1 MALRVQQIEISQVG
15 PFGNLIL
22 NFQQNPKP
30 GKAEIHILTGE
41 NGTGKTTI
49 LELLAGCFNKRT
61 PDTFQSKSRNSAS
74 KVKITFDDHSF
85 LPSDRIFSSQ
95 NPESERPRIVTN
107 YLEKGAKSDSI
118 YSFVLFAY
126 SGYRQVSN
134 AQINGIQEI
143 NEHPLNGALQFQRAS
158 EPQILLQWIANTIAA
173 EAIAVAQKEQEEAAN
188 RRKSIAMLE
197 EAISSIIQKKIAFRL
212 ETKPYSV
219 RIELE
224 GERLDFNQLPDGL
237 KSIISWLGDLLM
249 RMDRLAWK
257 DDTPALERN
266 FILFLDEIEVHLH
279 PDWQRKILP
288 AIQFLFPNAQIF
300 ISTHSPFVVGSV
312 DDAWVYKLVKPNGDS
327 HLAEGFPVLSKDEKT
342 YDYWLELVFD
352 IDTPYGLN
360 ATKKYERRS
369 ELLRKKE
376 IDPMEMAE
384 LKELDQDF
392 ELFNTQET
400 PLNVRIREHLERL
413 KSNPT

>member
-1 MALRVQQIEISQVG
+1 
-15 PFGNLIL
+15 
-22 NFQQNPKP
+22 
-30 GKAEIHILTGE
+30 
-41 NGTGKTTI
+41 
-49 LELLAGCFNKRT
+49 
-61 PDTFQSKSRNSAS
+61 
-74 KVKITFDDHSF
+74 

-327 HLAEGFPVLSKDEKT
+327 HLAEGFPVLSKD
-342 YDYWLELVFD
+342 
-352 IDTPYGLN
+352 
-360 ATKKYERRS
+360 
-369 ELLRKKE
+369 
-376 IDPMEMAE
+376 
-384 LKELDQDF
+384 
-392 ELFNTQET
+392 
-400 PLNVRIREHLERL
+400 
-413 KSNPT
+413 

>member
-1 MALRVQQIEISQVG
+1 
-15 PFGNLIL
+15 
-22 NFQQNPKP
+22 
-30 GKAEIHILTGE
+30 
-41 NGTGKTTI
+41 
-49 LELLAGCFNKRT
+49 
-61 PDTFQSKSRNSAS
+61 
-74 KVKITFDDHSF
+74 